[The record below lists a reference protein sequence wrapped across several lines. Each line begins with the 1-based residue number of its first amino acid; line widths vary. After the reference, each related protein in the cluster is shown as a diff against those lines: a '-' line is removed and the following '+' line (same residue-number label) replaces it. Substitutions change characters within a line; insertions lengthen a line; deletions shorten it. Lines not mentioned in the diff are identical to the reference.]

1 MIGNYDFNMV
11 PLLQKIGLEI
21 TQNGSET
28 FYFYTDKD
36 KDININSI
44 DVKVLVSVAINSG
57 DNVSNIVWKETDNYL
72 FSVIDIKKSGG
83 TTSTGKHQHSAL
95 VKLIDSPY
103 VPCNQWKKSTLR
115 LRFYIYYTLDG
126 EEKRIIADT
135 TKPENNFIGQD
146 KGENIIYY
154 SNNYR
159 KRALWPYS
167 IQLDSIYRPF
177 FFNSALLFFD
187 GSLIKNESANLPV
200 MSGNTY
206 AKFYFSI
213 ANGCTMRDEEFPLYR
228 IGDITLDICNI
239 NRQGNKIEDS
249 KYNFTLKENFR
260 VFSEI
265 EDFHVR
271 DNEKGSNIE
280 TRKNYL
286 KAAHIRGMKES
297 GLNDS
302 LNDYVYNNTK
312 INGGIF
318 LPVLEKND
326 YLVAQHAY
334 GESLIPNSISYYSKE
349 VGGKKIETYN
359 IFSANTFD
367 ASQALNIKFKV
378 NDASPDGIS
387 FKTNE
392 VTCDYV
398 LFPKN
403 ISYENGQIRIPYNEY
418 SSDVTYY
425 NITEGIIAE
434 IYEKLGGL
442 NVNDEIYTEL
452 NKEGDIF
459 NYLKYSLSANTF
471 NLDKF
476 DPVEKYCY
484 AEIAD
489 KPNYLLAVYHGGYEF
504 DEELLKYIK
513 HTNKLLIMR
522 LYKL

>member
-1 MIGNYDFNMV
+1 MIGNYDINIV
-11 PLLQKIGLEI
+11 PLPQKIGLEI
-21 TQNGSET
+21 SQNGGET
-28 FYFYTDKD
+28 FYFNTD

-44 DVKVLVSVAINSG
+44 DVKVLVLTTIINSD
-57 DNVSNIVWKETDNYL
+57 DNTGHLVWVEKDNYL
-72 FSVIDIKKSGG
+72 FSVIDIKKKEGV
-83 TTSTGKHQHSAL
+83 TSTGKHQHSAL

-135 TKPENNFIGQD
+135 TKPENSGIGQD
-146 KGENIIYY
+146 KGDDIYY
-154 SNNYR
+154 HSNSYK

-187 GSLIKNESANLPV
+187 GSLIRNESANLTE

-249 KYNFTLKENFR
+249 KYNFIIKNNFR

-265 EDFHVR
+265 EDFHVNV
-271 DNEKGSNIE
+271 NEIGSDIE
-280 TRKNYL
+280 TRKKNL
-286 KAAHIRGMKES
+286 KNAHIRGIKES

-302 LNDYVYNNTK
+302 LNDYVYKNTK

-326 YLVAQHAY
+326 YLVAEHTY
-334 GESLIPNSISYYSKE
+334 DESLIPDSISYYSKKI
-349 VGGKKIETYN
+349 GGKKIGTYN

-367 ASQALNIKFKV
+367 TSQALNIKFKV
-378 NDASPDGIS
+378 NDASPDGIN

-392 VTCDYV
+392 VICDYV

-403 ISYENGQIRIPYNEY
+403 ISYENGQLRIPHNEY

-425 NITEGIIAE
+425 SITDGIIVN
-434 IYEKLGGL
+434 IYNKLGGL
-442 NVNDEIYTEL
+442 NVNDEIYTGTNED
-452 NKEGDIF
+452 GDIF
-459 NYLKYSLSANTF
+459 NYLKYSLKDKAF

-476 DPVEKYCY
+476 DPVGKYSF
-484 AEIAD
+484 AEIE
-489 KPNYLLAVYHGGYEF
+489 KPNYLLAVYHGGYES

>member
-1 MIGNYDFNMV
+1 MIGNYDFIIV
-11 PLLQKIGLEI
+11 PLPQKIGLEI
-21 TQNGSET
+21 SQNGSET
-28 FYFYTDKD
+28 FYFSTD

-44 DVKVLVSVAINSG
+44 DVKVLVSSYTVNSSDNIN
-57 DNVSNIVWKETDNYL
+57 NLVWIEKDNYL
-72 FSVIDIKKSGG
+72 FSVIDIKKKEG
-83 TTSTGKHQHSAL
+83 TTSTGKYQHSVL

-146 KGENIIYY
+146 KGENIIYN
-154 SNNYR
+154 SNNYK

-200 MSGNTY
+200 ISGDTY

-213 ANGCTMRDEEFPLYR
+213 ANGCTMRDKEYPIYR

-249 KYNFTLKENFR
+249 KYNFLLKNNFR
-260 VFSEI
+260 IFSEI
-265 EDFHVR
+265 EDFHVK
-271 DNEKGSNIE
+271 DNEKWSNIE
-280 TRKNYL
+280 TRKNNL
-286 KAAHIRGMKES
+286 KNAHIRGMKES

-302 LNDYVYNNTK
+302 LNDYVDNNEM

-318 LPVLEKND
+318 LPVLEKDD
-326 YLVAQHAY
+326 YLVTEHTY
-334 GESLIPNSISYYSKE
+334 GESLIPDSISYYSKE
-349 VGGKKIETYN
+349 IGGKKIETYD

-367 ASQALNIKFKV
+367 ATQALNIKFKV

-392 VTCDYV
+392 VICDYV

-403 ISYENGQIRIPYNEY
+403 ITYENEQIRVPYNEY

-425 NITEGIIAE
+425 EITDDEIIAK
-434 IYEKLGGL
+434 IYNKLGGL
-442 NVNDEIYTEL
+442 NVNDEIYTQS
-452 NKEGDIF
+452 NDNGDIF
-459 NYLKYSLSANTF
+459 NYLKYSLSGNTF

-476 DPVEKYCY
+476 DPVGKYY
-484 AEIAD
+484 FAETG
-489 KPNYLLAVYHGGYEF
+489 KPNYLLAVYHGGYES

>member
-1 MIGNYDFNMV
+1 MIGDYDLIIV
-11 PLLQKIGLEI
+11 PLPQKIGLDI

-28 FYFYTDKD
+28 FYFNTDE
-36 KDININSI
+36 DININSI
-44 DVKVLVSVAINSG
+44 DVKVLVPSLTVNSY
-57 DNVSNIVWKETDNYL
+57 DNVLMEKDNYL
-72 FSVIDIKKSGG
+72 FNVIDIKKKEG
-83 TTSTGKHQHSAL
+83 TTSTGKYQHSAL

-103 VPCNQWKKSTLR
+103 VPCNQWEKTTVR

-135 TKPENNFIGQD
+135 TKPENNYIGPD
-146 KGENIIYY
+146 KGENIIYH
-154 SNNYR
+154 SNNYK

-187 GSLIKNESANLPV
+187 GSLIKNESANLAV

-213 ANGCTMRDEEFPLYR
+213 ANGCTMRDKEFPLYR

-249 KYNFTLKENFR
+249 KYSFIIKNNFR
-260 VFSEI
+260 AFSEI
-265 EDFHVR
+265 EDFHVN
-271 DNEKGSNIE
+271 DNEIGSNIE

-286 KAAHIRGMKES
+286 KDAHIRGMKES

-302 LNDYVYNNTK
+302 LNDYVYDNTK
-312 INGGIF
+312 INGGIL

-326 YLVAQHAY
+326 YLVVEHKY
-334 GESLIPNSISYYSKE
+334 GASLIPDSISYYSKKI
-349 VGGKKIETYN
+349 GGKKIGTYN

-367 ASQALNIKFKV
+367 TSQALNIKFKV

-392 VTCDYV
+392 VICDYV

-403 ISYENGQIRIPYNEY
+403 ISYENGQIRISQNEY
-418 SSDVTYY
+418 GSYVTYY
-425 NITEGIIAE
+425 SITDDIIVNI
-434 IYEKLGGL
+434 YNKLGGL
-442 NVNDEIYTEL
+442 NVNDEIYTES
-452 NKEGDIF
+452 NEEDGDIF
-459 NYLKYSLSANTF
+459 NYLKYSLNDKTF
-471 NLDKF
+471 NLDRF
-476 DPVEKYCY
+476 DPVGKYY
-484 AEIAD
+484 FAEIE
-489 KPNYLLAVYHGGYEF
+489 KPNYLLAVYHGGYES